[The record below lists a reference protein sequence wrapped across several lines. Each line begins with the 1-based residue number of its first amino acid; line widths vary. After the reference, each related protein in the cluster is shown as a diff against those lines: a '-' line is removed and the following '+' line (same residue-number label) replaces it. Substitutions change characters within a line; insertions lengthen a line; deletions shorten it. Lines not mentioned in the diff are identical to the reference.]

1 MSLYKTTGMVFLSL
15 ALILGCSG
23 DTARIKTQ
31 SAGDSKVTQQE
42 LIDNWSDYSIWFR
55 STVIVFDP
63 KDDDRHILVGNN
75 WGTVKDQATWT
86 RIVEANTTSQ
96 GNLTPVWADFSMTN
110 VREIWSRDNQLFGYV
125 IHQQGDLVS
134 ARLVEPNTMRVFYS
148 RARVGGP

>member
-1 MSLYKTTGMVFLSL
+1 MNIYKTSAIVVVILG
-15 ALILGCSG
+15 LILGCSG

-55 STVIVFDP
+55 ATVIVFDP
-63 KDDDRHILVGNN
+63 KDDDRKILVGNN

-86 RIVEANTTSQ
+86 QIVEANTTSS

-110 VREIWSRDNQLFGYV
+110 VREIWSRENQLFGYV

-134 ARLVEPNTMRVFYS
+134 ARLVEQNTMRVFYS
-148 RARVGGP
+148 RARIGGP